1 MESGASRGSA
11 PSRAHAE
18 PSQGYEVTHRIRKGQ
33 ASWLPKGDRI
43 GQVPFIECALGLK
56 SRPTATLN
64 HITTFS
70 LFLCL
75 QQFLNSYL
83 RGLSLLSPLSPR
95 IFEFPYAFLLLVD

>member
-1 MESGASRGSA
+1 M
-11 PSRAHAE
+11 
-18 PSQGYEVTHRIRKGQ
+18 HRIRKGQ
-33 ASWLPKGDRI
+33 VSWLPKCAGI
-43 GQVPFIECALGLK
+43 GQLPFIERALGLK
-56 SRPTATLN
+56 SKPTATLN

-75 QQFLNSYL
+75 QHFLNSYL